1 MEMNVYC
8 LPEKKSGVFSSLYK
22 IPMKYSSLHI
32 CPKLKIDL
40 TMFPIEMKENYYDK
54 FAVVR

>member
-1 MEMNVYC
+1 MNVYC

-40 TMFPIEMKENYYDK
+40 TMFPIKMKENYYDK